1 MSHTMKLSL
10 SIPYRSIWSIALLI
24 LVIPII
30 WVNFQWY
37 LIPGFTEIFSHEAGS
52 FTLGDINLM
61 WIPPISYAL
70 ISTAVCLMI
79 RVIMPL
85 KEYSE
90 EGLIWGL
97 VWGLIVGLILGL
109 AGSLVGSLILGL
121 IGEFI
126 WGLIWGL
133 FWGLILGLVY
143 GLFGSD

>member
-37 LIPGFTEIFSHEAGS
+37 LIPGFTEIFNHEAGS

-97 VWGLIVGLILGL
+97 IWGLIAGLIWGLIVGLILGL
-109 AGSLVGSLILGL
+109 AGSLVLGL
-121 IGEFI
+121 IGVSF
-126 WGLIWGL
+126 
-133 FWGLILGLVY
+133 
-143 GLFGSD
+143 